1 VSASGGEDEQAQ
13 RDKTRNTVLL
23 GGLASAPILGCLA
36 FVVLLILLIGTLAS
50 LFLGFVFWP
59 LMLLCKIN
67 LLPCGDDSGG
77 GEGLNNDQVV
87 AAYESDGKGQLNAN
101 TVPSQH
107 LSLVQEAGR
116 ECTQIGAIVIAAQIQ
131 QESGWNEKLVGP
143 DGAEGISQVPPDK
156 FDEFGEDADDNDETS
171 ALDAA
176 DSIKAQS
183 KYMCSLAK
191 EIDTLIANNEVKGD
205 RLNLTLAAYETGL
218 DAVKQ
223 AKGVPDNDRARSYII
238 GVRSGFALY
247 SNSVDMPGESAYPS
261 LSPRPTPSS

>member
-1 VSASGGEDEQAQ
+1 MSAAAGEDEQAQ
-13 RDKTRNTVLL
+13 KDKTRNTVLFA
-23 GGLASAPILGCLA
+23 GLASAPILGCLA
-36 FVVLLILLIGTLAS
+36 FVLLIVIAIGTLVAC
-50 LFLGFVFWP
+50 LLGFVFWP

-67 LLPCGDDSGG
+67 LLPCGDDSDGG
-77 GEGLNNDQVV
+77 GLDNDQVI
-87 AAYESDGKGQLNAN
+87 AAYESDGKGQLNSA
-101 TVPSQH
+101 TIPSQYVT
-107 LSLVQEAGR
+107 LVEEAGN

-131 QESGWNEKLVGP
+131 LESGWNEKLVGP

-156 FDEFGEDADDNDETS
+156 FKEFGEDADDNDKTS
-171 ALDAA
+171 GLDAA

-205 RLNLTLAAYETGL
+205 PLNLTLAAYDSGL

-223 AKGVPDNDRARSYII
+223 AKGVPDNDRAQSYII

-247 SNSVDMPGESAYPS
+247 SNSVDMPYESPYPS